1 MTADVRA
8 AMDML
13 VNEAGG
19 YPPTAAEL
27 EAIPDAEAIVDA
39 ALKRMVQLEK
49 VAEVARRI
57 RAETVLDLPHLD
69 DDLTAVLA
77 ELDAEKAP

>member
-1 MTADVRA
+1 MNPLEELADQLENHGW
-8 AMDML
+8 DS
-13 VNEAGG
+13 
-19 YPPTAAEL
+19 EL
-27 EAIPDAEAIVDA
+27 IDA
-39 ALKRMVQLEK
+39 AKARMAQLEK

-77 ELDAEKAP
+77 ELDHHPETKE